1 VSSGTEIDIS
11 LLHEPSFA
19 LGRYCDDQ
27 PYDTS
32 ALLLHA
38 LILEKLGLFTPA
50 IARVRQAVKV
60 LESRYESAES
70 AEVEKE
76 YAVALVNL
84 GRLQLAEGENAAAAA
99 TLTDC
104 VGLCSDRTDDEGL
117 AILVQCHLV
126 TALSLSNR
134 NQTAEAL
141 ECFQKSLDMA
151 DKLSVA
157 SKRDV
162 CKERISVLLA
172 RTLWHTGS
180 ADAREA
186 AKTNLLEA

>member
-1 VSSGTEIDIS
+1 
-11 LLHEPSFA
+11 
-19 LGRYCDDQ
+19 
-27 PYDTS
+27 
-32 ALLLHA
+32 
-38 LILEKLGLFTPA
+38 LFTPA

-60 LESRYESAES
+60 LESRYETAES
-70 AEVEKE
+70 TEVEKE

-84 GRLQLAEGENAAAAA
+84 GRLQLAEGENDTAVA

-104 VGLCSDRTDDEGL
+104 IGLCSERTDDEGL

-126 TALSLSNR
+126 IALSLSNR
-134 NQTAEAL
+134 ERTDDAL
-141 ECFQKSLDMA
+141 ESFQKSLDMA

-162 CKERISVLLA
+162 CREKISVLLA

-180 ADAREA
+180 DDAREA